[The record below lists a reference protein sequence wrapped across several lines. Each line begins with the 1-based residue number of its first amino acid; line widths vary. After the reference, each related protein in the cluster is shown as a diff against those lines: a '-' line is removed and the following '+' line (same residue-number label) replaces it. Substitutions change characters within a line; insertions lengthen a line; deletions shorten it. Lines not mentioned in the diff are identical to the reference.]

1 MGVRADSNRSSNG
14 QTQTMSFVVGVPT
27 LRRIRWTS
35 TTHSHLHSRTKRL
48 WPFWFSPL
56 HTWRLAHTRS
66 PHSSHL
72 INYFP
77 HHWSVILTW
86 RPQGTEELPLRDL
99 APHLQL
105 ALQSQLDIGWYTL
118 LCGFVTKHFKSIQT
132 EYYQQLGKRNS
143 GWRWAIQLI
152 GKLWQITHSMR
163 CHWNEALH
171 ESPSIINSRRHGLD
185 QLHTAVRAELQQGL
199 DQLAPLYQ
207 GYFCDNAITL
217 LSKPAD
223 CIKRWFL
230 VIRIARE
237 GNDTDQQDGFTH
249 NPTLQSW
256 IMLP

>member
-77 HHWSVILTW
+77 HHWSVILAW

-99 APHLQL
+99 APPLQL
-105 ALQSQLDIGWYTL
+105 ALQSQLDTGWYTL
-118 LCGFVTKHFKSIQT
+118 LCGFVTKHFESIQT

-143 GWRWAIQLI
+143 GSTDWKIVANHTLHEVPLEWSPARITQHHQLQTTRPRSVTYSSSSRASTRPRPTCTPLPRLL
-152 GKLWQITHSMR
+152 LWQ
-163 CHWNEALH
+163 CHHPPFQAC
-171 ESPSIINSRRHGLD
+171 R
-185 QLHTAVRAELQQGL
+185 
-199 DQLAPLYQ
+199 LY
-207 GYFCDNAITL
+207 
-217 LSKPAD
+217 
-223 CIKRWFL
+223 
-230 VIRIARE
+230 
-237 GNDTDQQDGFTH
+237 
-249 NPTLQSW
+249 
-256 IMLP
+256 